1 MQSFLFYFIL
11 NLIEMENDADIQ
23 VRLFRRIKDQ
33 IPAHVSLVDDI
44 AELLNISNDSSYR
57 RIRGEKALSL
67 QEVCTLCKHYKISLD
82 DLVGGTP
89 ASITFR
95 TELLKEDSYT
105 FRDWLKGLL
114 SYTLSTNRTEDREA
128 FFILNELNIYQI
140 IQVPEVCAFKLFFW
154 QKSNL
159 DFPNFRDA
167 RFRLEQPDREMTA
180 LLGEIVDLYVGVR
193 TIELTTEECLNSYL
207 KQILYYAEAG
217 YFESKK
223 DAVTICEKL
232 VELLNHQQ
240 KQAEL
245 GFKFPYGKP
254 PSGKEGN
261 FQLYHNDIIL
271 ADNTILI
278 RAGDAI
284 TSVITN
290 NAINLMATHNSEFY
304 RYNYNWGKNL
314 LGKSILISG
323 TAEKER
329 NRFFMKLR
337 EQVEQVANRV
347 RD

>member
-1 MQSFLFYFIL
+1 
-11 NLIEMENDADIQ
+11 MENDADIQ

-159 DFPNFRDA
+159 DFPNF
-167 RFRLEQPDREMTA
+167 
-180 LLGEIVDLYVGVR
+180 
-193 TIELTTEECLNSYL
+193 TEECLNSYL